1 MNSILSDIIL
11 RLAKGSDQTFF
22 QERYRNECKKASED
36 YLCARKRC
44 QIANGSLAGCWQRLG
59 QLPLNQAERALAVR
73 TAPSTIH

>member
-36 YLCARKRC
+36 DFPGTFSFDSSAILDGVKLFSPHH
-44 QIANGSLAGCWQRLG
+44 N
-59 QLPLNQAERALAVR
+59 
-73 TAPSTIH
+73 APN